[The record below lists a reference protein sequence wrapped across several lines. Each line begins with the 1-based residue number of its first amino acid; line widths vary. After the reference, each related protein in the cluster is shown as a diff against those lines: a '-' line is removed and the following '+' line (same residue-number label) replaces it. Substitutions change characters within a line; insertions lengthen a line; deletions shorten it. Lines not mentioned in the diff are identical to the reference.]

1 VPTEVNLQIQK
12 LPANEVEKV
21 ASTTQRN
28 ETTAQEEEEEEEFYG
43 EGQDIDDFDPL
54 KHFIYSQ

>member
-1 VPTEVNLQIQK
+1 V
-12 LPANEVEKV
+12 NEVEK
-21 ASTTQRN
+21 AAPSSQRN

-43 EGQDIDDFDPL
+43 EGLDIDDFDPF